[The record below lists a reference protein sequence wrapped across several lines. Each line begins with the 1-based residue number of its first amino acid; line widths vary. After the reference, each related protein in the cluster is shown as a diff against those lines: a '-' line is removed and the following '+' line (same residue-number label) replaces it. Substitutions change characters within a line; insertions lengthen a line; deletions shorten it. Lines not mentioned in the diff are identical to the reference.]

1 MIGRT
6 ISHYKILEK
15 LGEGGMGIV
24 YRAQDTRLN
33 RSVALKFLNEKI
45 SADEGERS
53 RLLQEA
59 QAAAMLN
66 HPNICTVHAIEEV
79 DDEPFIVMEFLE
91 GKSLREAINEGP
103 LAVRDAVKIASQ
115 ISTALQ
121 AAHEKG
127 IVHRDIKP
135 ENIILMKD
143 GLAKIADFGLA
154 RHSELLQMAESGV
167 GSGTIAYMSPEQL
180 QGIEVSHRTDIWS
193 TGVVLFEM
201 LTGRRP
207 FAASYR
213 QALIYSILNEKCP
226 MVTELRTEIPPSLGE
241 IVARCLEKEPELRLP
256 YAAELTSHLRAVG
269 TESKKPPEGNARS
282 IAVLPFTD
290 LSPKKDNRFFSEGL
304 TEEVI
309 AGLSKLRN
317 VKVVS
322 RTSILRYERLE
333 KTMKQ
338 IGEELGV
345 QFVLEG
351 SVRKHGGKL
360 RITTQLIDAGQDT
373 SLWAETFRGTMKE
386 VFEIQEQVAGRVARA
401 LKVRISPQEKKK
413 LNWHPTR
420 NTDAYQLY
428 LKGRFFWNK
437 RTKDDLE
444 KSIRY
449 FEDAI
454 TKDSKFALAWAGLSD
469 AYNLIGQ
476 YGTITRKEITQKART
491 AAERAL
497 KLDDHLAEAH
507 TSLASLM
514 MIQDW
519 NWKQAEK
526 EFKVALR
533 MNPGYGT
540 AHHWY
545 SEWLCY
551 TGRLDEAM
559 KEISLAVELDPLSPA
574 IAKDKGLT
582 QYYARKYSDAIESAK
597 TSLELESGFGPAY
610 RLLSMAYQGK
620 GMMKEA
626 ISENERWARFVA
638 NPHEVT
644 ICLAQIQAAAGKKQE
659 ALRLLESVHPDRIT
673 NGNLMRAVALVY
685 ASLEDRDEAFQWFER
700 GVEQH
705 AESLCSL
712 KVDPK
717 LDALRQDPRF
727 FALLKKIGLE
737 N

>member
-1 MIGRT
+1 MIGTT

-24 YRAQDTRLN
+24 YRAHDTKLN
-33 RSVALKFLNEKI
+33 RNVALKFLGENIVTNE
-45 SADEGERS
+45 AERA
-53 RLLQEA
+53 RLLLEA
-59 QAAAMLN
+59 QAAAVLN

-79 DDEPFIVMEFLE
+79 NGEPFIVMEFLE
-91 GKSLREAINEGP
+91 GRSLRAVMNDGP
-103 LAVRDAVKIASQ
+103 LAIPEAVRIATQ
-115 ISTALQ
+115 VSTALQ

-127 IVHRDIKP
+127 IVHRDVKP
-135 ENIILMKD
+135 ENIILMKN

-154 RHSELLQMAESGV
+154 RHSELLQVAESGL

-180 QGIEVSHRTDIWS
+180 QGTQVSHRTDIWS
-193 TGVVLFEM
+193 VGVVLFEM
-201 LTGRRP
+201 LTERRP

-213 QALIYSILNEKCP
+213 QALIYAILNEKCP
-226 MVTELRTEIPPSLGE
+226 SVTALRPGIPSSLGN
-241 IVARCLEKEPELRLP
+241 IVDRCLEKEPELRFP
-256 YAAELTSHLRAVG
+256 DSAELVSQLRAVS
-269 TESKKPPEGNARS
+269 TDSKKALESTTRS

-309 AGLSKLRN
+309 ANLSKLRN

-322 RTSILRYERLE
+322 RTSIIRYERQE

-338 IGEELGV
+338 IGAELGV

-351 SVRKHGGKL
+351 SVRKHGENL
-360 RITTQLIDAGQDT
+360 RITTQLIDAGQDV
-373 SLWAETFRGTMKE
+373 SLWAETFRGTMEE
-386 VFEIQEQVAGRVARA
+386 VFEIQEQVAGRVVRA
-401 LKVRISPQEKKK
+401 LKVRISPTEKKN
-413 LNWHPTR
+413 LNRRPTK

-437 RTKDDLE
+437 RTKDGLE

-454 TKDSKFALAWAGLSD
+454 AKDAKFALAWAGLSD

-476 YGTITRKEITQKART
+476 YGTITRKEIAQKART

-497 KLDDHLAEAH
+497 KLDDRLAEAH

-514 MIQDW
+514 MMHDW
-519 NWKQAEK
+519 NWKKAEK
-526 EFKVALR
+526 EFKLAIRL
-533 MNPGYGT
+533 NPGYGT
-540 AHHWY
+540 GHHWY
-545 SEWLCY
+545 SEWLRY
-551 TGRLDEAM
+551 TGRMEEAL

-574 IAKDKGLT
+574 IAKDKGMT
-582 QYYARKYSDAIESAK
+582 EYYARKYDDAIESAK
-597 TSLELESGFGPAY
+597 SSLELEPGFGPAH

-620 GMMKEA
+620 GMLAEA
-626 ISENERWARFVA
+626 IAENERWAKFVT
-638 NPHEVT
+638 NPHEVP
-644 ICLAQIQAAAGKKQE
+644 ISLAQLHAAGGKREE
-659 ALRLLESVHPDRIT
+659 ALRLLESIHPDRIT
-673 NGNLMRAVALVY
+673 NGNLMRGVALVF
-685 ASLEDRDEAFQWFER
+685 ASLGDRDQAFRWFDKSY
-700 GVEQH
+700 EQQ
-705 AESLCSL
+705 AESLCSV

-717 LDALRQDPRF
+717 LDSLRGDPRF
-727 FALLKKIGLE
+727 DALLKKIGLD